1 VKFDVKGDKMEKINL
16 LEKFSKFTE
25 YWQPKVI
32 TEMNDYQFKLV
43 KINGDFVW
51 HNHPDTDETFIV
63 IKGEMKIQ
71 FESEIIELEEGE
83 MIVVPKGTEHKPMA
97 EDDCM
102 VLLIEPRGVVN
113 TGEEESD
120 YTAPNDVWI

>member
-1 VKFDVKGDKMEKINL
+1 MKFDVKGDKMEKINL

>member
-1 VKFDVKGDKMEKINL
+1 MKFDVKGDKMEKINL

-71 FESEIIELEEGE
+71 FESEIIELGEGE

>member
-1 VKFDVKGDKMEKINL
+1 MKFDVKGDKMEKINL

-83 MIVVPKGTEHKPMA
+83 MIVVPKGTEHKPYAKKKCHIML
-97 EDDCM
+97 
-102 VLLIEPRGVVN
+102 VEPKGVIN
-113 TGEEESD
+113 TGSTKVGL
-120 YTAPNDVWI
+120 TAPNDIWI

>member
-1 VKFDVKGDKMEKINL
+1 MEKINL

-71 FESEIIELEEGE
+71 FESEIIELGEGE

>member
-1 VKFDVKGDKMEKINL
+1 
-16 LEKFSKFTE
+16 
-25 YWQPKVI
+25 
-32 TEMNDYQFKLV
+32 
-43 KINGDFVW
+43 
-51 HNHPDTDETFIV
+51 
-63 IKGEMKIQ
+63 MKIQ

-83 MIVVPKGTEHKPMA
+83 MFVVPKGTEHKPMA

>member
-71 FESEIIELEEGE
+71 FESEIIELGEGE